1 MANTEENYSSQSLWI
16 KERRYG
22 IHGIDHMETGKFDK
36 DPVPSF
42 DNLYW
47 RFCETVHGLDENI
60 GRLVKTLSPKAEETM
75 LLYMGDNGFALGEH
89 GFYDKRDAF
98 EESIRVPMLAY
109 APGKIKPGTVISDMV
124 QNIDVAPTF
133 LELAGI
139 TLPEASPK
147 IDGTSFAPIFAN
159 KKIKN
164 PRKHI
169 LYEYHW
175 EWNFPA
181 TPTCIAIRTNKYKY
195 VYYHGIWDRNGFYDL
210 EHDPNERHNLIQL
223 PQYKKIISQLRT
235 QLFSELESSGG
246 LNMPL
251 RPPKGEQFY
260 DRKLR

>member
-1 MANTEENYSSQSLWI
+1 MI
-16 KERRYG
+16 
-22 IHGIDHMETGKFDK
+22 
-36 DPVPSF
+36 
-42 DNLYW
+42 
-47 RFCETVHGLDENI
+47 
-60 GRLVKTLSPKAEETM
+60 
-75 LLYMGDNGFALGEH
+75 
-89 GFYDKRDAF
+89 
-98 EESIRVPMLAY
+98 AY
-109 APGKIKPGTVISDMV
+109 APGRIKSGTVISDMI

-139 TLPEASPK
+139 KSSEVIPRM
-147 IDGTSFAPIFAN
+147 DGSSFSSIFSN
-159 KKIKN
+159 KKIIN

-181 TPTCIAIRTNKYKY
+181 TPTCLAIRTNKYKY
-195 VYYHGIWDRNGFYDL
+195 IYYHGIWDRNGLYDL

-223 PQYKKIISQLRT
+223 PQYKEITTQLRN

-246 LNMPL
+246 LNMPI